1 MKFIWSN
8 NRTSSTPLQSKTL
21 HRHLP
26 KEWRQTHEERQNWH
40 SFRMEQARRRQE
52 HTPLVRLDSVLTT
65 LGQAV

>member
-8 NRTSSTPLQSKTL
+8 NRKPGAIINAKTL

-40 SFRMEQARRRQE
+40 SFRMEQVRRRQE

-65 LGQAV
+65 LGQTA

>member
-1 MKFIWSN
+1 MWITFSN
-8 NRTSSTPLQSKTL
+8 RKTTNQPLKPATL

-40 SFRMEQARRRQE
+40 SFRMEQVRRRQE